1 LVDDST
7 AHSAYQTLAPLTPS
21 SLSRYRCRCGHC
33 KKLAPVLEEVA
44 QAVRGK
50 MSVGTIDCTQEK
62 KVCQEHNVRGY
73 PTLKFSLDG
82 QVHDYPGGRAAADFI
97 SFAERLSRFA
107 IEEIASVDE
116 LNAALAKTDDGVAF
130 AVYHPGVRGDTLNAK
145 LQSTLVTQVFTQ
157 VARKEI
163 AYGIFYLITDPTIAA
178 AAFGGSGSA
187 AAGAGPEGEPKV
199 CRIEPG
205 VATRCYDR
213 LDTLAMDD
221 LHKFVQVNNVP
232 TVARLGPNNFHKV
245 GRRGKPLL
253 IAVIDLDR
261 PEQIQ
266 TAKRELV
273 AYALDGPEDV
283 RSKYYYAYM
292 DGKSFQRFLVQFD
305 VFVDDLPQ
313 LLALDVPTRTYH
325 QNATYRL
332 SVDDFVSAVQDGS
345 IRSKNAG
352 KKGLEGALM
361 KIYYAIVE
369 YRPWSVM
376 FLVLVLFAVA
386 TVILSLL
393 FPPQKKDPLRPPY
406 KPEEIPDD
414 PVPTKNSPAAVA
426 APAENKK
433 EK

>member
-1 LVDDST
+1 
-7 AHSAYQTLAPLTPS
+7 
-21 SLSRYRCRCGHC
+21 
-33 KKLAPVLEEVA
+33 
-44 QAVRGK
+44 
-50 MSVGTIDCTQEK
+50 
-62 KVCQEHNVRGY
+62 
-73 PTLKFSLDG
+73 
-82 QVHDYPGGRAAADFI
+82 
-97 SFAERLSRFA
+97 
-107 IEEIASVDE
+107 
-116 LNAALAKTDDGVAF
+116 
-130 AVYHPGVRGDTLNAK
+130 
-145 LQSTLVTQVFTQ
+145 

-178 AAFGGSGSA
+178 AAFGGSGS
-187 AAGAGPEGEPKV
+187 AGPEGEPKV

-253 IAVIDLDR
+253 IAVIDLDQ